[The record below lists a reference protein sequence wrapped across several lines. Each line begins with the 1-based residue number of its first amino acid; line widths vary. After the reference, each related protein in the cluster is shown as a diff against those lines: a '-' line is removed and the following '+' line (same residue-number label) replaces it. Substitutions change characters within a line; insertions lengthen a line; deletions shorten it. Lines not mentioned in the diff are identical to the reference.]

1 MNSDLHNYIS
11 VYDEKLPQEVL
22 NNFKKFCKFN
32 LNFSPG
38 RIVLGSKETNDNID
52 KNVRN
57 VEVHYLK
64 NINAKTLTE
73 CHWANFLSFVFTKTI
88 EEYQEK
94 FSLKAIF
101 KVMDIQILKYQKGG
115 HYKFHVDHGLKTP
128 RTYSCI
134 FFVND
139 DYEGGDLMFRYP
151 GSDKT
156 TKIEKKQNR
165 LIVWPS
171 DFLFPHTVTP
181 VTEGE
186 RYSVVAWAL

>member
-1 MNSDLHNYIS
+1 MNFDLHNYIS

-32 LNFSPG
+32 LNLSPG
-38 RIVLGSKETNDNID
+38 RTMSNLKETNTNMD
-52 KNVRN
+52 KSIRN

-73 CHWANFLSFVFTKTI
+73 CHWASFLSFVFTKTI

-94 FSLKAIF
+94 FSLNGIF
-101 KVMDIQILKYQKGG
+101 KVIDIQILKYQKGG
-115 HYKFHVDHGLKTP
+115 HYIFHVDHGLKTP

-134 FFVND
+134 FFVNE
-139 DYEGGDLMFRYP
+139 DYEGGDLMFKYP
-151 GSDKT
+151 GSNKT

>member
-32 LNFSPG
+32 LNLSPG
-38 RIVLGSKETNDNID
+38 RIVSDSKETNNNVD
-52 KNVRN
+52 KNIRN
-57 VEVHYLK
+57 VEVHILQ
-64 NINAKTLTE
+64 NLNAKTLTE
-73 CHWANFLSFVFTKTI
+73 SHWTNFLSFVFTKTI
-88 EEYQEK
+88 EDYQKK
-94 FSLKAIF
+94 FSLNGIF
-101 KVMDIQILKYQKGG
+101 KVIDIQILKYQKGG

-134 FFVND
+134 FFVNE